1 MRSARVAASRA
12 GLRGDLLPRAR
23 VSFDNASVAVWNSP
37 AGGALAGG
45 DWCDVLPMSERFVGF
60 TIGDVSGHGAQV
72 AGTMGIMRAAVL
84 RAMRKSYV
92 PADVLAIA
100 NAVAAE
106 RCGGVVVTAIVATFD
121 RKLRTLAFAN
131 AGHPPPLLL
140 ARGEPRFLA
149 MSPANIPLGI
159 FSGYSAENYEI
170 TLVDDSL
177 AVFYTDGIT
186 EHARDPIRGEL
197 ELVEAARYVHGRPHL
212 DAASAIARHVL
223 SAGRGDDDA
232 AAIVLRSLP
241 AGG

>member
-1 MRSARVAASRA
+1 MRH
-12 GLRGDLLPRAR
+12 GLLPRAR
-23 VSFDNASVAVWNSP
+23 ERSDNAIVAVWNSP

-45 DWCDVLPMSERFVGF
+45 DWCDVLPVSERFIGI
-60 TIGDVSGHGAQV
+60 TIGDVSGHGAHV

-92 PADVLAIA
+92 PSDVLSVA
-100 NAVAAE
+100 NGVAAE

-121 RKLRTLAFAN
+121 RKSRTLTFAN

-140 ARGEPRFLA
+140 TRAEQRFLE

-159 FSGYSAENYEI
+159 YSGYHAENYAV
-170 TLVDDSL
+170 TLGDDSL

-186 EHARDPIRGEL
+186 EHARDPIAGEL
-197 ELVEAARYVHGRPHL
+197 ELIEAARYVHDRPHV
-212 DAASAIARHVL
+212 DAAGAIAQHVL
-223 SAGRGDDDA
+223 AGGRGDDDA
-232 AAIVLRSLP
+232 AAIVLRTLP